1 MAPFGTVCASK
12 ETSRAVDDG
21 DVVVAGEGEIGS
33 DCRSGRAHRSAI
45 KADLDE
51 DEEGSGVSVG
61 SALMASGWGE
71 DCRSAWASASWARRS
86 SISDEVDID
95 GDGDGGDA
103 PPANACRR
111 AFSSSSSATRISM
124 ASNSSRF
131 RCRLRNAAALFF
143 TSRASRFERPDTS
156 GGTKSL
162 VVMRSLG
169 RFAVTE

>member
-1 MAPFGTVCASK
+1 MAPFEAVCASK
-12 ETSRAVDDG
+12 ETSRAEDDG
-21 DVVVAGEGEIGS
+21 DVVAGEGVIGS
-33 DCRSGRAHRSAI
+33 DCRSGRAHRRAI

-51 DEEGSGVSVG
+51 GEEGSGVSVG

-86 SISDEVDID
+86 SISDEVDIV

-103 PPANACRR
+103 PPANACKR